1 MCSIS
6 AEGTYEESIH
16 LAAVDVDLIGEGSIS
31 KIVVKSV
38 GRPAITFR
46 AAKGTVKNI
55 TFKQT
60 GGACDCV
67 ADISSVR

>member
-1 MCSIS
+1 M
-6 AEGTYEESIH
+6 
-16 LAAVDVDLIGEGSIS
+16 AAVDVDLIGEGSIS